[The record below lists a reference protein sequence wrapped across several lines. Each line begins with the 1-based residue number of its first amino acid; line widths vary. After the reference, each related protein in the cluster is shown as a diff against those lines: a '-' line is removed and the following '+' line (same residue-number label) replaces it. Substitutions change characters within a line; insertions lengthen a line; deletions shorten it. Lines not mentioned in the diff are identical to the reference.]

1 MHWLVSVTHFSF
13 PHYCFL
19 LLPEL
24 KSFCF
29 FFCFFNAARDVF
41 LMLNKP
47 HYKKLDLQV
56 FATFFEI
63 YSGKASVST
72 QRLCAVIRIVC
83 V

>member
-1 MHWLVSVTHFSF
+1 MHWLVRVTHVSF
-13 PHYCFL
+13 LTTASAIWQNLNP
-19 LLPEL
+19 
-24 KSFCF
+24 SVG
-29 FFCFFNAARDVF
+29 FFCCAARDVF

-72 QRLCAVIRIVC
+72 QRLCAAIRIVC